1 MQSDQRYK
9 SALKSNG
16 APSWNV
22 FPTCTILTTF
32 GVNKTCWQANWC
44 SKLVERRHTVFKFQ
58 QGNIV
63 VVDIMIVSK
72 VLDNSFQLR
81 LMNAKIIFRLKL
93 LTKRLSHRT
102 LMYSTK
108 LGYTLFELKPEI
120 IMIEQRYQ
128 TVMLVCNLITLF
140 NMFSNSLDEVSLY
153 LVSDFKLLQVFVILC
168 ICMTMIG
175 TADCSKDEVT
185 KKLHFCLE

>member
-72 VLDNSFQLR
+72 VLDNSLQLG
-81 LMNAKIIFRLKL
+81 LMNAKISFRLKL

-120 IMIEQRYQ
+120 IMIEQCYQ
-128 TVMLVCNLITLF
+128 TVMFVSSFVTLF
-140 NMFSNSLDEVSLY
+140 HVVSNFLDEVSLY
-153 LVSDFKLLQVFVILC
+153 LVSDFSFFR
-168 ICMTMIG
+168 
-175 TADCSKDEVT
+175 S
-185 KKLHFCLE
+185 